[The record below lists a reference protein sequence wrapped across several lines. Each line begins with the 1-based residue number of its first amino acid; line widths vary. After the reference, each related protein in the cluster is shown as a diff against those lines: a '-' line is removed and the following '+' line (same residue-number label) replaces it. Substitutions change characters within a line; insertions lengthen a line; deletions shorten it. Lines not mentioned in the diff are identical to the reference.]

1 MTVTANLANTSL
13 HTLGDL
19 SFAGSNRTAQFDF
32 QWSWRFLGRPATE
45 DRAPVRPRLK
55 PQAMFYV
62 RYAHRSARVRQELFG
77 IKEFNRGD
85 TLNSGLS
92 FTIF

>member
-1 MTVTANLANTSL
+1 
-13 HTLGDL
+13 LGDL
-19 SFAGSNRTAQFDF
+19 SFAGSNRTAQLDL
-32 QWSWRFLGRPATE
+32 QWSWRFSGKAATE
-45 DRAPVRPRLK
+45 DGAAARPRFK
-55 PQAMFYV
+55 PQTMFYV